1 MPFQYMYC
9 EMIEEDSYIFMFFG
23 LFFFLNKF
31 SGEGLMACPT
41 IDTSFHMSNSPQMGT
56 TPNSKVT
63 LPNLHENA
71 QTNASLYK

>member
-1 MPFQYMYC
+1 MSNYIHFKVCNVITNPFPN
-9 EMIEEDSYIFMFFG
+9 FNVG
-23 LFFFLNKF
+23 LKLIHVNTFNP
-31 SGEGLMACPT
+31 SPPSAT
-41 IDTSFHMSNSPQMGT
+41 YMSNSPQMGT